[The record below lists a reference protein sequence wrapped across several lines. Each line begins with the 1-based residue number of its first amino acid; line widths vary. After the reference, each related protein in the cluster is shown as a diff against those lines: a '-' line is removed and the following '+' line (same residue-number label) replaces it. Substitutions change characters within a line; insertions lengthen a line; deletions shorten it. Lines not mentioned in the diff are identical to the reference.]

1 MIAPITS
8 RGRERYPTRIK
19 VTLNDVNGWIVL
31 DQIRSIDKGRLCEKI
46 GSLNPEDK
54 INVKSII
61 KEMLID

>member
-19 VTLNDVNGWIVL
+19 VALNDVNGWIVL

-46 GSLNPEDK
+46 GSLNPED
-54 INVKSII
+54 IFNVKSII
-61 KEMLID
+61 KEMLVD